1 MISKKNFFILT
12 IGVFLGAVLAG
23 FLLTRFFPYT
33 FHGVILQAPEQA
45 PEFSLTDY
53 TGTPTTLKRFDGK
66 IVILYFGYTNCP
78 DVCPASLGVLS
89 QALKLLGKKADKVQ
103 VLFITVDPARDT
115 AERLVTYL
123 THFNPNFI
131 GLTGSLEE
139 IAQVAALYGVYFEAQ
154 PSESEGIY
162 WMDHTASTMVI
173 DEEGRLKL
181 VWPFGV
187 TAEDV
192 ASDLRMLLK

>member
-1 MISKKNFFILT
+1 MSRKNLFILT
-12 IGVFLGAVLAG
+12 VGVFLGATLAG
-23 FLLTRFFPYT
+23 FLLTRLFPYA
-33 FHGVILQAPEQA
+33 FHGVILQAPELA
-45 PEFSLTDY
+45 PNFSLTDY
-53 TGTPTTLKRFDGK
+53 TGSPTSLKRFDGK
-66 IVILYFGYTNCP
+66 LIILYFGYTNCP

-131 GLTGSLEE
+131 GLTGSPEE
-139 IAQVAALYGVYFEAQ
+139 IAQVASLYGVYFEAQ
-154 PSESEGIY
+154 PSESKGIY

-173 DEEGRLKL
+173 DQEGRLKL

>member
-1 MISKKNFFILT
+1 MSKKNILILT
-12 IGVFLGAVLAG
+12 MGVFLGAALSG
-23 FLLTRFFPYT
+23 FLLTRYFPYT
-33 FHGVILQAPEQA
+33 FHGVILQAPA
-45 PEFSLTDY
+45 PAPDFSLTAH
-53 TGTPTTLKRFDGK
+53 TGTSASLKQFDGK
-66 IVILYFGYTNCP
+66 LVIMFFGYTNCP
-78 DVCPASLGVLS
+78 DVCPATLGVLS
-89 QALKLLGKKADKVQ
+89 QALKSLGKKADKVQ
-103 VLFITVDPARDT
+103 VLFVTVDPARDT
-115 AERLVTYL
+115 AKRLETYL

-154 PSESEGIY
+154 PSESEGSY

-173 DEEGRLKL
+173 DQEGRLKL

>member
-1 MISKKNFFILT
+1 M
-12 IGVFLGAVLAG
+12 
-23 FLLTRFFPYT
+23 
-33 FHGVILQAPEQA
+33 QAPELA
-45 PEFSLTDY
+45 PNFSLTDY
-53 TGTPTTLKRFDGK
+53 TGSPTSLKRFDGK
-66 IVILYFGYTNCP
+66 LIILYFGYTNCP

-131 GLTGSLEE
+131 GLTGSPEE
-139 IAQVAALYGVYFEAQ
+139 IAQVASLYGVYFEAQ
-154 PSESEGIY
+154 PSESKGIY

-173 DEEGRLKL
+173 DQEGRLKL